1 MNTTPQILT
10 CYIKRTLSNPET
22 WEGFCVEVDVPAVGD
37 TYEEVV
43 ATMRRAV
50 DNYLSYVHERQPD
63 DEQLLLFRPMP
74 GGQVWKLKFEERFLQ
89 RLPFSNRQIRKT
101 YINAEQ
107 GIPSQLNPHRTEL
120 CFSCRK
126 FRSVGE
132 FEVYHE
138 PNSAY
143 VWYDKTCTVCK
154 NSGVD

>member
-1 MNTTPQILT
+1 MINTPQTLT

-22 WEGFCVEVDVPAVGD
+22 WEGFCVEMDVPAVGD

-43 ATMRRAV
+43 ATMHRAV
-50 DNYLSYVHERQPD
+50 DNYLKFVHERQPD

-74 GGQVWKLKFEERFLQ
+74 SGQVWKLKFEERFLQ
-89 RLPFSNRQIRKT
+89 RLPFSKRQIRKT

-107 GIPSQLNPHRTEL
+107 GIPTQLNPHYTEL

-126 FRSVGE
+126 YRSVGQ

-143 VWYDKTCTVCK
+143 VWYDKTCNICK
-154 NSGVD
+154 EAGVQ